1 MNALTKLILLAWLAI
16 GGVIGAGSYGV
27 ASLSSASSTL
37 LSYSGFVSPVS
48 VFGGFTV
55 LYGLIAWRIG
65 AGRMAKAAAAII
77 RDKPGLASDASALK
91 REVRIRQ
98 KEFKLQKQE
107 ERALKKENR
116 AEKKEAHLE
125 RKRERIHEKKAV
137 LEERDKIGR

>member
-1 MNALTKLILLAWLAI
+1 MLTKMIVLAWLAI

-27 ASLSSASSTL
+27 TAVSTYSNYL
-37 LSYSGFVSPVS
+37 LSYTGFVSPVS

-55 LYGLIAWRIG
+55 VYGLMAWRIG
-65 AGRMAKAAAAII
+65 AGRVAKTAAAII
-77 RDKPGLASDASALK
+77 RDKPGLSNDASALK

-98 KEFKLQKQE
+98 KEYKLQKME

-125 RKRERIHEKKAV
+125 RKREAIHEKKAV